1 MRDASTDPRIS
12 TSEIVQAFMPGSRVM
27 KTFHHIETTTSRAK
41 PARPGQL
48 AARRSSSPV
57 TTLVNVFGFD
67 PAVAG
72 LHTERVRLESGAD
85 PFDANVSA
93 DELQAN
99 LDRFPESQRGR
110 TVSRARAVSSASA
123 VDTG

>member
-1 MRDASTDPRIS
+1 MRDACTDPRIS

-27 KTFHHIETTTSRAK
+27 KTFHHMGTTTSRAK

-48 AARRSSSPV
+48 AARWSSSPV
-57 TTLVNVFGFD
+57 TTLVNAFGFD

-72 LHTERVRLESGAD
+72 LPTERVRLESGAE

-93 DELQAN
+93 DEVQAV
-99 LDRFPESQRGR
+99 LDRFPLGH
-110 TVSRARAVSSASA
+110 RA
-123 VDTG
+123 